1 MRIRVLVQTN
11 HFFGNTNT
19 QKTVAKE
26 KTFAQKKNRL
36 LCICV
41 LVYRGK
47 EITAL
52 VRRERYNLE
61 IFQGQDYDSLDIVI
75 RLIKT

>member
-1 MRIRVLVQTN
+1 MCIHASVQTN

-36 LCICV
+36 LCVCV
-41 LVYRGK
+41 LVYWGK

-52 VRRERYNLE
+52 LR
-61 IFQGQDYDSLDIVI
+61 
-75 RLIKT
+75 K